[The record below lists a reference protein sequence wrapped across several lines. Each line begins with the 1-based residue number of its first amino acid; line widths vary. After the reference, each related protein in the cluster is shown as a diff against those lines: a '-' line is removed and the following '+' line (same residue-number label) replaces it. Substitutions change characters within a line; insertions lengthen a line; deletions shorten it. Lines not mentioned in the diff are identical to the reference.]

1 MSTRPVENAAV
12 PVRRRLGIGPLEL
25 VVASLVVAAVARPWI
40 ARELA
45 RPALRNWTT
54 VFQAVFLQAVPFLVL
69 GVVLSGAVAAFVPA
83 RAFDRL
89 ERLRPGVAVPVA
101 AMSGVMLPGCECGAV
116 PLAGRL
122 INRGLHEAAAL
133 AFLLASPAINP
144 VVLVATAVAFPG
156 QPAMVVGRFAASL
169 LAASTVGWIWIRLG
183 RTGWRPRLHA
193 TRQVEPGWR
202 TFAATATHDFAHAGG
217 YLVVGA
223 ATAATLQTVV
233 PRSVLDG
240 LAANVVIATI
250 SLAVLAVA
258 LAICSE
264 ADAFVAAGLSQ
275 FPLVSRLAFLV
286 VGPMVDVKLIAM
298 QRGIFGNR
306 FAAVFAP
313 LAFAAAVTS
322 AVIVGSILL

>member
-1 MSTRPVENAAV
+1 MSTRSVEHAAV
-12 PVRRRLGIGPLEL
+12 PARRRFRAGPLEL
-25 VVASLVVAAVARPWI
+25 VVASLLVAALARPWI
-40 ARELA
+40 TRELS

-54 VFQAVFLQAVPFLVL
+54 VFQAVFLQAIPFLVL

-89 ERLRPGVAVPVA
+89 ERLRPGAAVPVA
-101 AMSGVMLPGCECGAV
+101 AMSGVLLPGCECGAV

-122 INRGLHEAAAL
+122 INRGLHESAAL

-144 VVLVATAVAFPG
+144 VVLVATSVAFAG
-156 QPAMVVGRFAASL
+156 RPAMVVGRFVASL
-169 LAASTVGWIWIRLG
+169 LAASVVGWIWLRLG
-183 RTGWRPRLHA
+183 RTGWRPQLRSTH
-193 TRQVEPGWR
+193 VHESGWR
-202 TFAATATHDFAHAGG
+202 TFTSTAAHDFSHAGG

-240 LAANVVIATI
+240 LAANLVVATI
-250 SLAVLAVA
+250 SLSVLAVA

-275 FPLVSRLAFLV
+275 FPLISRLAFLV

-306 FAAVFAP
+306 FAAIFAP
-313 LAFAAAVTS
+313 LAFASAVTS
-322 AVIVGSILL
+322 AVIVGSIVL